1 MRLKKSHV
9 VSGVL
14 ALALL
19 GATGTAWYFALQART
34 PAQRAEETAPP
45 EDSVITVRVDQDQLI
60 DTLDFDAELTRTGD
74 FAVPAPTE
82 APPGVEVA
90 LASKIP
96 LEVGD
101 EVRAGTVLL
110 EVSGRPMIALEGDV
124 PAYRDLTEGDTG
136 PDVEQLQLALQQIYG
151 TPKTGTFDAR
161 TISDV
166 KKLYD
171 NAGYDHATTSE
182 EVIEETPEGEGEGDT
197 PPGGE
202 GEEEEPGG
210 TGGGQTATVERVTVP
225 AAEVVFLPELPMQ
238 VSKINAQQS
247 APVASTEGGSLMVL
261 ASGDWKLEAKLDEE
275 TANALSSAGD
285 EAELEFGS
293 GPMEGQEVGALE
305 LETREEAAEQEE
317 DYFGEGGEGEEQTV
331 EVTYAVFEF
340 DAETVEGIE
349 DLAPG
354 EEQEV
359 TLVRARS
366 AEDALIIPLSAVW
379 TDSENRAM
387 VTVMDEAGNERHV
400 EVEVTLRHDG
410 RGVIEVVEGEL
421 AADDEVVIA
430 WRDRENA

>member
-34 PAQRAEETAPP
+34 PAQRAEETAEP

-60 DTLDFDAELTRTGD
+60 ETLEFDAVLDRTGD
-74 FAVPAPTE
+74 FPVPAPA
-82 APPGVEVA
+82 APEGIETA
-90 LASKIP
+90 LASKLP

-101 EVRAGTVLL
+101 EVKAGTVLL

-124 PAYRDLTEGDTG
+124 PAYRDLQEGDEG

-151 TPKTGTFDAR
+151 TPKTGKFDAR
-161 TISDV
+161 TVADV

-171 NAGYDHATTSE
+171 HAGYDHATTSE
-182 EVIEETPEGEGEGDT
+182 EVADETPEGEGEE
-197 PPGGE
+197 PPAGE
-202 GEEEEPGG
+202 GDEEAEN
-210 TGGGQTATVERVTVP
+210 TGGGQTTTVERVTVP
-225 AAEVVFLPELPMQ
+225 SSEVVFLPDLPMQ
-238 VSKINAQQS
+238 VGKINAKQS
-247 APVASTEGGSLMVL
+247 APVGTEEPVMVL

-275 TANALSSAGD
+275 VASELSKLGGD
-285 EAELEFGS
+285 AELEFGD
-293 GPMEGQEVGALE
+293 GPMEGQEVGAFE
-305 LETREEAAEQEE
+305 LETREEQ
-317 DYFGEGGEGEEQTV
+317 GETDEWTGEEGEPV

-340 DAETVEGIE
+340 DADKIEGID

-359 TLVRARS
+359 TLILARS
-366 AEDALIIPLSAVW
+366 AEDALIVPLSALW
-379 TDSENRAM
+379 TDAEDRTMLTIVEGEDAK
-387 VTVMDEAGNERHV
+387 ERHV
-400 EVEVTLRHDG
+400 EVSVTLRHEG
-410 RGVIEVVEGEL
+410 RGVVEAVEGEL
-421 AADDEVVIA
+421 AEGDEVVIA

>member
-34 PAQRAEETAPP
+34 PAQRAEETAEP

-60 DTLDFDAELTRTGD
+60 DTLEFDAVLDRTGD
-74 FAVPAPTE
+74 FPVPAPA
-82 APPGVEVA
+82 APEGIETA
-90 LASKIP
+90 LASKLP
-96 LEVGD
+96 LKVGD
-101 EVRAGTVLL
+101 EVKAGTVLL

-124 PAYRDLTEGDTG
+124 PAYRDLKEGDTG

-161 TISDV
+161 TVSDV

-171 NAGYDHATTSE
+171 HAGYDHATTSE
-182 EVIEETPEGEGEGDT
+182 EVPDETTEGEEEV

-202 GEEEEPGG
+202 GDEEAEN
-210 TGGGQTATVERVTVP
+210 TGGGQATTVERVIVP
-225 AAEVVFLPELPMQ
+225 SSEVVFLPDLPMQ
-238 VSKINAQQS
+238 VGKINAKQS
-247 APVASTEGGSLMVL
+247 APVGTEEPVMVL

-275 TANALSSAGD
+275 VASELSKLGGD
-285 EAELEFGS
+285 AELEFGD
-293 GPMEGQEVGALE
+293 GPMEGQEVGAFE
-305 LETREEAAEQEE
+305 LETREEAPEE
-317 DYFGEGGEGEEQTV
+317 GGDFYEGEGEPEPV

-340 DAETVEGIE
+340 DADKIEGIE

-366 AEDALIIPLSAVW
+366 AEDALIVPLSALW
-379 TDSENRAM
+379 TDAEDRTM
-387 VTVMDEAGNERHV
+387 LTVVDGEDQKERHV
-400 EVEVTLRHDG
+400 EVNVTLRHEG
-410 RGVIEVVEGEL
+410 RGVVEAVDGEL
-421 AADDEVVIA
+421 AKDDEVVIA

>member
-34 PAQRAEETAPP
+34 PAQRAEETAQP

-60 DTLDFDAELTRTGD
+60 DTLEFDAELGRTGD
-74 FAVPAPTE
+74 FSVPAPD
-82 APPGVEVA
+82 APEGIDTA
-90 LASKIP
+90 LASKLP

-101 EVRAGTVLL
+101 EVKAGTVLL

-161 TISDV
+161 TIDDV

-182 EVIEETPEGEGEGDT
+182 EVVEENTDAENTDETDT
-197 PPGGE
+197 E
-202 GEEEEPGG
+202 NTDENDAEN
-210 TGGGQTATVERVTVP
+210 TGGGQANTVERVTVP
-225 AAEVVFLPELPMQ
+225 ASEIVFLPDLPMQ
-238 VSKINAQQS
+238 VSKINAKQS
-247 APVASTEGGSLMVL
+247 APVGTDAVMVL
-261 ASGDWKLEAKLDEE
+261 ASGDWKLEAKLDGE
-275 TANALSSAGD
+275 TASELNKLGED
-285 EAELEFGS
+285 AELEFGD
-293 GPMEGQEVGALE
+293 GPMEGQEVGNFE
-305 LETREEAAEQEE
+305 LETREEAAEN
-317 DYFGEGGEGEEQTV
+317 DEGMMEGEGEGEQTE

-340 DAETVEGIE
+340 DAEKIEGID
-349 DLAPG
+349 DLSPG

-366 AEDALIIPLSAVW
+366 AEDALIVPLSALW
-379 TDSENRAM
+379 TDGEGRTM
-387 VTVMDEAGNERHV
+387 LTVVEGEDAKERHV
-400 EVEVTLRHDG
+400 EVKVALKHEG
-410 RGVIEVVEGEL
+410 RGVVEVVDGEL
-421 AADDEVVIA
+421 AKDDEVVIA